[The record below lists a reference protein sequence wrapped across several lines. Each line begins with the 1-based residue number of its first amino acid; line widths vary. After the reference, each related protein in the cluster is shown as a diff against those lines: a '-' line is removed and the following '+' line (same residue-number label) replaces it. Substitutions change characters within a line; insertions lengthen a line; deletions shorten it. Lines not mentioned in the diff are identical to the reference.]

1 MHERLK
7 EISNLVPIIKQI
19 TGVDSAIAIWNKEGI
34 VEAFHESTHSELSKL
49 KVYPG
54 FEAPDKNDKLFE
66 VLRTG
71 KPQYNK
77 VKKEVYGTDVEG
89 TITPIFDGREVVGA
103 ITYVFSTAEK
113 EAIANNA
120 DSLSHSVEETEQF
133 IDKITVGTKEVA
145 SNMVDVKKITDI
157 VRKQAEEAN
166 QVVAQ
171 IQKNANYSNILALNA
186 SIESARAG
194 QAGRGFAVVSDEMG
208 KFAKMSGEAATKINQ
223 NLAEILSSLNTVQSS
238 IDHSV
243 TIVEDQ
249 EQAIDEL
256 NKVFANVTVTA
267 EEVTKMCKQT
277 KRI

>member
-7 EISNLVPIIKQI
+7 EISNLVPMMKQI

-34 VEAFHESTHSELSKL
+34 VEAFYPSTHRELSKL
-49 KVYPG
+49 KLYVG

-103 ITYVFSTAEK
+103 ITYAFSTAEK

-208 KFAKMSGEAATKINQ
+208 KFAKMSGEAAAKINQ

>member
-1 MHERLK
+1 MNEKLQQFINWVPMLK
-7 EISNLVPIIKQI
+7 QMTNIDA
-19 TGVDSAIAIWNKEGI
+19 TIAVWDTNGI
-34 VEAFHESTHSELSKL
+34 VQACYPAKGFKLDFEIGYEL
-49 KVYPG
+49 
-54 FEAPDKNDKLFE
+54 ADKSDALYE
-66 VLRTG
+66 VMKTG
-71 KPQYNK
+71 KQVINK
-77 VKKEVYGTDVEG
+77 LPKEVFGIGVEAS
-89 TITPIFDGREVVGA
+89 ITPIYDGREVVGA
-103 ITYVFSTAEK
+103 VTVGVSTDNREDILNSAS
-113 EAIANNA
+113 N
-120 DSLSHSVEETEQF
+120 LSHSIEKTEQY
-133 IDKITVGTKEVA
+133 ILSITKGTKELAEHMSQVQA
-145 SNMVDVKKITDI
+145 IADI
-157 VRKQAEEAN
+157 VKAQVEEAN
-166 QVVAQ
+166 QVVAE
-171 IQKNANYSNILALNA
+171 IQKNASYSNILALNA

-208 KFAKMSGEAATKINQ
+208 KFAKMSGEAAAKINQ

>member
-7 EISNLVPIIKQI
+7 EISNLVPMMKQI

-34 VEAFHESTHSELSKL
+34 VEAFYPSTHSELSKL
-49 KVYPG
+49 KLYVG

-208 KFAKMSGEAATKINQ
+208 KFAKMSGEAAAKINQ

>member
-1 MHERLK
+1 M
-7 EISNLVPIIKQI
+7 
-19 TGVDSAIAIWNKEGI
+19 
-34 VEAFHESTHSELSKL
+34 
-49 KVYPG
+49 
-54 FEAPDKNDKLFE
+54 
-66 VLRTG
+66 
-71 KPQYNK
+71 
-77 VKKEVYGTDVEG
+77 
-89 TITPIFDGREVVGA
+89 
-103 ITYVFSTAEK
+103 
-113 EAIANNA
+113 
-120 DSLSHSVEETEQF
+120 
-133 IDKITVGTKEVA
+133 GTKEVA

-208 KFAKMSGEAATKINQ
+208 KFAKMSGEAAAKINQ